1 MGAHPF
7 LSTRSW
13 AEAQVK
19 GEKGHIV
26 DNLSPLRQCVHSW
39 NLRKRGSE
47 LMLRTDGWVTWEPK
61 HDFSIVEP

>member
-19 GEKGHIV
+19 GEKGHSV
-26 DNLSPLRQCVHSW
+26 DKLSALRQCVHSW
-39 NLRKRGSE
+39 NLRNRGTE

-61 HDFSIVEP
+61 HSFSDVEP